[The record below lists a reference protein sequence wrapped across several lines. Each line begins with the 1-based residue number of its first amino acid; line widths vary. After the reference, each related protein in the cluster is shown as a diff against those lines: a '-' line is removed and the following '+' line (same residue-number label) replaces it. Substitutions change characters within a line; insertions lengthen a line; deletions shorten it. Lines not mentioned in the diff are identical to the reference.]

1 LSDTRDIL
9 GGNCLD
15 DQEEGRRAMMR
26 LTAKATF
33 LFGVLAI
40 SGCGA
45 SFKAVDATGK
55 LGQKIDGSVAQTA
68 PPQLCTEMSAL
79 LPTPCSPDGKWGD
92 IADAMVAYS
101 SKLSAL
107 ANKDDVDAEDAVKSA
122 LGAVSDAKWSK
133 LSSDQNG
140 AIASFAGAVVSAL
153 SMAYRS
159 GVLDD
164 VIQRSEPHV
173 KIVGELLVGEAEL
186 RISQIDMLTSAA
198 SDVLNSL
205 PSVPKP
211 APSGAPPST
220 PVAGAPASGT
230 REPALGSQPTMMT
243 ASAATNPPTEPAQS
257 TEPQVDS
264 ASMKKWIRNQEA
276 KNQVIGQAAGLGLVI
291 LLQDLATKKRAY
303 TDLKANVA
311 AFCAAH
317 AKLAANAGH
326 LSADE
331 LLTQVLKVA
340 KAAADVQKN
349 FKSDANGAAA
359 KN

>member
-1 LSDTRDIL
+1 
-9 GGNCLD
+9 
-15 DQEEGRRAMMR
+15 MVR

-33 LFGVLAI
+33 LFGVLVV
-40 SGCGA
+40 SGCA

-68 PPQLCTEMSAL
+68 PPQLCMEMNAL
-79 LPTPCSPDGKWGD
+79 LPTPCSPDDKWGD
-92 IADAMVAYS
+92 VADALVAYS

-107 ANKDDVDAEDAVKSA
+107 ANKDDVDVEDAVKAA

-133 LSSDQNG
+133 LGSDQNG
-140 AIASFAGAVVSAL
+140 SIASFASAVVSAL
-153 SMAYRS
+153 SMSYRS
-159 GVLDD
+159 GVLED

-173 KIVGELLVGEAEL
+173 KIVGELLVGEARL

-198 SDVLNSL
+198 NDLLSSL

-211 APSGAPPST
+211 AP
-220 PVAGAPASGT
+220 AGS
-230 REPALGSQPTMMT
+230 
-243 ASAATNPPTEPAQS
+243 PPTEGAQPVDS
-257 TEPQVDS
+257 QVDS
-264 ASMKKWIRNQEA
+264 AAMKKWIRNQDA
-276 KNQVIGQAAGLGLVI
+276 KSQVTGQAAGLGLVI
-291 LLQDLATKKRAY
+291 LLQDLAAKRQAY
-303 TDLKANVA
+303 TDLKASVA

-326 LSADE
+326 LSAGE
-331 LLTQVLKVA
+331 LLPQVLKVA

-349 FKSDANGAAA
+349 FKSGASGAAA